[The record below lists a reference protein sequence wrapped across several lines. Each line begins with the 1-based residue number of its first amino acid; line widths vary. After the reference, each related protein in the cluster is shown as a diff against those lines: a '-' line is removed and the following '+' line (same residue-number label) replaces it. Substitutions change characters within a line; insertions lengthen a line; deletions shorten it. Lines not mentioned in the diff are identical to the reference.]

1 MNVMFSTET
10 PLPVRL
16 TPEREPERAGA
27 SSYVVGV
34 VLLCALVAL
43 PVLLNVLALLSTL

>member
-1 MNVMFSTET
+1 MNIMFSTPT

-16 TPEREPERAGA
+16 TPERELEPAGV

-34 VLLCALVAL
+34 VLLSVLVGL
-43 PVLLNVLALLSTL
+43 PVLLNVLAAMAAA